1 MKQKF
6 TMTKSGVKEMQLQ
19 ELSELEKNKY
29 SVVYENTYNLPAL
42 RKALKE
48 SGSAGVLAVFRN
60 TDFFPP
66 ALIAEKLAA
75 AAAEIIEDNER
86 ESAEIEI
93 DDNQLLHKQEEIPA
107 IDVGQEETP
116 SEDLD
121 EILDDGDDIVVDD
134 EKE

>member
-6 TMTKSGVKEMQLQ
+6 TMTKSGAKEMQLQ

-29 SVVYENTYNLPAL
+29 SVVYEYTYNLQDL
-42 RKALKE
+42 RKAPTE
-48 SGSAGVLAVFRN
+48 SGSAGMLTIFRN

-66 ALIAEKLAA
+66 EPVAKKLAA
-75 AAAEIIEDNER
+75 AAAELIEDSNR

-93 DDNQLLHKQEEIPA
+93 DDNQLLQKEEEIPA
-107 IDVGQEETP
+107 IDVGQEKAA

-134 EKE
+134 DEE